1 LRGVKMNKQ
10 NYVAWAYDEAT
21 FVIAGLFMEEIKDML
36 KKHNLKLDYYF
47 DDDQEEWDYK
57 VVMEIEKG

>member
-1 LRGVKMNKQ
+1 MNKQ

-21 FVIAGLFMEEIKDML
+21 FEIAELFMEEINDML

-57 VVMEIEKG
+57 VVMEIEKGK

>member
-1 LRGVKMNKQ
+1 MSKQ

-21 FVIAGLFMEEIKDML
+21 FEIAELFMEEINDML

-57 VVMEIEKG
+57 IVMEIEKGK

>member
-1 LRGVKMNKQ
+1 MKNKQ

-21 FVIAGLFMEEIKDML
+21 FEIAELFMEEINDML

-57 VVMEIEKG
+57 VVMEIEKGK

>member
-1 LRGVKMNKQ
+1 MNKQ

-21 FVIAGLFMEEIKDML
+21 FEIAELFMEEINDML

-57 VVMEIEKG
+57 IVMEIEKGK

>member
-1 LRGVKMNKQ
+1 MSKE

-21 FVIAGLFMEEIKDML
+21 FEIAELFLEEINDML

-57 VVMEIEKG
+57 VVMEIQKGK